1 MASANIYGSNYDGQ
15 AVCKRISANFLLS
28 EKPQK
33 GKPQKAL
40 HTVTGKG
47 KSLSNYANSGKV
59 LRGVPPWELGS
70 NIKVDDDLKQLKAK
84 RN

>member
-1 MASANIYGSNYDGQ
+1 MGTASAMASANVYGSNYARQ
-15 AVCKRISANFLLS
+15 AGCKRISANFLLS

-47 KSLSNYANSGKV
+47 NSLSNYANSGKV
-59 LRGVPPWELGS
+59 GKGETPPVNWEVISKLTMT
-70 NIKVDDDLKQLKAK
+70 
-84 RN
+84 